1 MIQLFVEPAMDDII
15 VIHRTS
21 DSKLMVE
28 LAAVVEMMRIWYCH
42 CCSCCCN
49 HSPHALIANT
59 IDNDMNRM
67 NIFFRMLDIIVIIEP
82 AIAELMYKY
91 GGVGSVVE

>member
-28 LAAVVEMMRIWYCH
+28 LAAVVEMMIGVE
-42 CCSCCCN
+42 
-49 HSPHALIANT
+49 
-59 IDNDMNRM
+59 DMV
-67 NIFFRMLDIIVIIEP
+67 LS
-82 AIAELMYKY
+82 LLLLLL
-91 GGVGSVVE
+91 

>member
-28 LAAVVEMMRIWYCH
+28 LAAVVEMMVGVE
-42 CCSCCCN
+42 
-49 HSPHALIANT
+49 
-59 IDNDMNRM
+59 DMV
-67 NIFFRMLDIIVIIEP
+67 LS
-82 AIAELMYKY
+82 LLLLLL
-91 GGVGSVVE
+91 

>member
-28 LAAVVEMMRIWYCH
+28 LAAVVEMMTG
-42 CCSCCCN
+42 
-49 HSPHALIANT
+49 LE
-59 IDNDMNRM
+59 DMV
-67 NIFFRMLDIIVIIEP
+67 LS
-82 AIAELMYKY
+82 LLLLLL
-91 GGVGSVVE
+91 

>member
-28 LAAVVEMMRIWYCH
+28 LAAAVVEMTMGVE
-42 CCSCCCN
+42 
-49 HSPHALIANT
+49 
-59 IDNDMNRM
+59 DMV
-67 NIFFRMLDIIVIIEP
+67 LS
-82 AIAELMYKY
+82 LLLLLL
-91 GGVGSVVE
+91 

>member
-28 LAAVVEMMRIWYCH
+28 LAAVE
-42 CCSCCCN
+42 
-49 HSPHALIANT
+49 
-59 IDNDMNRM
+59 DMV
-67 NIFFRMLDIIVIIEP
+67 LS
-82 AIAELMYKY
+82 LLLLLL
-91 GGVGSVVE
+91 

>member
-28 LAAVVEMMRIWYCH
+28 LAAVVEMTMGVE
-42 CCSCCCN
+42 
-49 HSPHALIANT
+49 
-59 IDNDMNRM
+59 DMV
-67 NIFFRMLDIIVIIEP
+67 LS
-82 AIAELMYKY
+82 LLLLLL
-91 GGVGSVVE
+91 

>member
-28 LAAVVEMMRIWYCH
+28 LAGVVEMMMGYGAVIA
-42 CCSCCCN
+42 
-49 HSPHALIANT
+49 ALAVVT
-59 IDNDMNRM
+59 IR
-67 NIFFRMLDIIVIIEP
+67 
-82 AIAELMYKY
+82 LMH
-91 GGVGSVVE
+91 

>member
-28 LAAVVEMMRIWYCH
+28 LAAVVEMMMGVE
-42 CCSCCCN
+42 
-49 HSPHALIANT
+49 
-59 IDNDMNRM
+59 DMV
-67 NIFFRMLDIIVIIEP
+67 LS
-82 AIAELMYKY
+82 LLLLLL
-91 GGVGSVVE
+91 

>member
-28 LAAVVEMMRIWYCH
+28 LAAVVEMITDGTVIA
-42 CCSCCCN
+42 
-49 HSPHALIANT
+49 ALAVVT
-59 IDNDMNRM
+59 IRPMH
-67 NIFFRMLDIIVIIEP
+67 
-82 AIAELMYKY
+82 
-91 GGVGSVVE
+91 